1 MRLTNQI
8 VKEKQLTAIMV
19 THNLRY
25 ALEYG
30 DRLLMMHQ
38 GTAVL
43 DKTGQDKY
51 NTAMEDLLKIFNEI
65 SIECGN

>member
-1 MRLTNQI
+1 VAEKKLTT
-8 VKEKQLTAIMV
+8 LMV

-30 DRLLMMHQ
+30 DRLLMMHE
-38 GTAVL
+38 GNIVMDHAGEEKKAL
-43 DKTGQDKY
+43 RL
-51 NTAMEDLLKIFNEI
+51 EDILSKFNEI